1 MYALDI
7 DTLFIEIPR
16 TGMRSLERAL
26 QGFSRVSHVGHYT
39 TQRFLKDVKK
49 PPSKYVAV
57 VRNPIDRLLSAINFS
72 CRNKNH
78 VDQAFSKLLKE
89 GYSTEIIAPTCFED
103 LEYVYAPQ
111 TAYLDANVD
120 YKLHRFDDMNAFYT
134 SCGINKTP
142 PHDNKSSKQFDM
154 DYLKTHPLFE
164 DVMQVYQAD
173 VELYNKLT
181 PSHKGE
187 TNNGY
192 YKHMVD

>member
-1 MYALDI
+1 MNALDM

-26 QGFSRVSHVGHYT
+26 RGVSRVSHVGHYT
-39 TQRFLKDVKK
+39 VQRFLKDVKT
-49 PPSKYVAV
+49 PPSNYVAL
-57 VRNPIDRLLSAINFS
+57 VRNPIDRLLSAINFA
-72 CRNKNH
+72 CLNKDQ
-78 VDQAFSKLLKE
+78 VDQAFNKLLKE
-89 GYSTEIIAPTCFED
+89 GYSTEVIAPKCFED

-111 TAYLDANVD
+111 TAYLDADVE
-120 YKLHRFDDMNAFYT
+120 YKLYRFEDMDTFYT

-154 DYLKTHPLFE
+154 GYLKTHPLFE

-181 PSHKGE
+181 PQP
-187 TNNGY
+187 
-192 YKHMVD
+192 